1 MAQVINFPSATTTSG
16 FGHGLF
22 SAIARAVADYRLFL
36 RTLTEL
42 RALND
47 RELRD
52 LGISRYSIREIAYDS
67 VYGR

>member
-1 MAQVINFPSATTTSG
+1 MAHVINFPAANVQ
-16 FGHGLF
+16 GHGF
-22 SAIARAVADYRLFL
+22 FAAVAKAVADYRLFL

-52 LGISRYSIREIAYDS
+52 LGISRFAIREIAYDS
-67 VYGR
+67 VYSR